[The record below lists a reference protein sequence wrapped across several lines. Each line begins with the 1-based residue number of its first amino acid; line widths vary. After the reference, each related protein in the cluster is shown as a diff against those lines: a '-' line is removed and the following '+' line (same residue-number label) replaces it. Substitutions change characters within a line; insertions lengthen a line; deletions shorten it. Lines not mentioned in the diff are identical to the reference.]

1 MIRYTFI
8 RHSRKLHDSMSE
20 ECHTHLVSFIKH
32 HGLFVPYIG
41 DIFTPNPT
49 FLLTRKSWFTSSH
62 TSPNPRV
69 FFPHTC
75 YSIQWFLHLIIIWYR
90 VKTKYAG
97 PTLLASK
104 VYRSTHFSIVQNR
117 CILKS

>member
-1 MIRYTFI
+1 MILLKNVQSPGIVNQTPRSI
-8 RHSRKLHDSMSE
+8 RS
-20 ECHTHLVSFIKH
+20 
-32 HGLFVPYIG
+32 YIG

-49 FLLTRKSWFTSSH
+49 FLLTLLTRKSWFTSSH

-97 PTLLASK
+97 PTLPTSYLRNK
-104 VYRSTHFSIVQNR
+104 HG
-117 CILKS
+117 C